1 MERFKQK
8 LAAAGI
14 PFKENEPLA
23 AHCTFKI
30 GGPAD
35 VFILPESEAQLCAAV
50 ALCKAEAVRY
60 YLLGNGSNILFA
72 DEGYRGA
79 VIDTTALKTELRF
92 ADTVQVTA
100 GAGLKLSALCTAALE
115 HGLTGLEFAY
125 GIPGTVGGAV
135 YMNAGAYGGEVKDVL
150 QSVRYLTAEGEITE
164 APAAELDLSYRHSA
178 FEENGGCILS
188 ACFRLEPGDPGAIK
202 ARMNELMAKR
212 LDKQPL
218 DKPSAGSTFK
228 RPAGA
233 FAAALIDLRRCSGA
247 VRRSARHRA
256 GKDRVRTGKRNSCC
270 KIKGRID
277 MELLIVS
284 GLSGAGKSVAMNA
297 LEDIGFFCIDNVPA
311 GLLPSITAFSEAGES
326 QLERVA
332 LSMDVRGCR
341 SREQIERALDQLDQQ
356 KIPYKILFL
365 DAPDDVLMRRYSE
378 TRRRHPISI
387 SEGIPTR
394 EAFLKERQIL
404 EPLRERAD
412 YTINTALLSTAQ
424 NKERI
429 CDLFLQ
435 NGGAKSAMR
444 LTVMSF
450 GFKFGIPPEADLVLD
465 VRCLP
470 NPFYV
475 PELKHKTGLD
485 QEVVDFV
492 MSHPEAQELLKRYE
506 HFLEYA
512 LPLYVKEGKSQL
524 TIAVGCTGGKH
535 RSITFARKIAEYCK
549 QLGYEPGVQHRD
561 STR

>member
-1 MERFKQK
+1 
-8 LAAAGI
+8 
-14 PFKENEPLA
+14 
-23 AHCTFKI
+23 
-30 GGPAD
+30 
-35 VFILPESEAQLCAAV
+35 
-50 ALCKAEAVRY
+50 
-60 YLLGNGSNILFA
+60 
-72 DEGYRGA
+72 
-79 VIDTTALKTELRF
+79 
-92 ADTVQVTA
+92 
-100 GAGLKLSALCTAALE
+100 
-115 HGLTGLEFAY
+115 
-125 GIPGTVGGAV
+125 
-135 YMNAGAYGGEVKDVL
+135 
-150 QSVRYLTAEGEITE
+150 
-164 APAAELDLSYRHSA
+164 
-178 FEENGGCILS
+178 
-188 ACFRLEPGDPGAIK
+188 
-202 ARMNELMAKR
+202 
-212 LDKQPL
+212 
-218 DKPSAGSTFK
+218 
-228 RPAGA
+228 
-233 FAAALIDLRRCSGA
+233 
-247 VRRSARHRA
+247 
-256 GKDRVRTGKRNSCC
+256 
-270 KIKGRID
+270 

-378 TRRRHPISI
+378 TRRRHHISI

>member
-1 MERFKQK
+1 
-8 LAAAGI
+8 
-14 PFKENEPLA
+14 
-23 AHCTFKI
+23 
-30 GGPAD
+30 
-35 VFILPESEAQLCAAV
+35 
-50 ALCKAEAVRY
+50 
-60 YLLGNGSNILFA
+60 
-72 DEGYRGA
+72 
-79 VIDTTALKTELRF
+79 
-92 ADTVQVTA
+92 
-100 GAGLKLSALCTAALE
+100 
-115 HGLTGLEFAY
+115 
-125 GIPGTVGGAV
+125 
-135 YMNAGAYGGEVKDVL
+135 
-150 QSVRYLTAEGEITE
+150 
-164 APAAELDLSYRHSA
+164 
-178 FEENGGCILS
+178 
-188 ACFRLEPGDPGAIK
+188 
-202 ARMNELMAKR
+202 
-212 LDKQPL
+212 
-218 DKPSAGSTFK
+218 
-228 RPAGA
+228 
-233 FAAALIDLRRCSGA
+233 
-247 VRRSARHRA
+247 
-256 GKDRVRTGKRNSCC
+256 
-270 KIKGRID
+270 

-311 GLLPSITAFSEAGES
+311 GLLPSITAFSKAGDN

-341 SREQIERALDQLDQQ
+341 KPEAIEQALAQLDAQET
-356 KIPYKILFL
+356 PYKILFL

-387 SEGIPTR
+387 SEGVSTR

-404 EPLRERAD
+404 KPLQERAD
-412 YTINTALLSTAQ
+412 YIMDTALLSTAQ

-435 NGGAKSAMR
+435 NGGAKGAMR
-444 LTVMSF
+444 LTIMSF
-450 GFKFGIPPEADLVLD
+450 GFKFGIPQEADLVLD

-475 PELKHKTGLD
+475 PDLKHKTGLD

-492 MSHPEAQELLKRYE
+492 MSHPEAQELLRRYE

-549 QLGYEPGVQHRD
+549 TLGYEPGVQHRD

>member
-1 MERFKQK
+1 
-8 LAAAGI
+8 
-14 PFKENEPLA
+14 
-23 AHCTFKI
+23 
-30 GGPAD
+30 
-35 VFILPESEAQLCAAV
+35 
-50 ALCKAEAVRY
+50 
-60 YLLGNGSNILFA
+60 
-72 DEGYRGA
+72 
-79 VIDTTALKTELRF
+79 
-92 ADTVQVTA
+92 
-100 GAGLKLSALCTAALE
+100 
-115 HGLTGLEFAY
+115 
-125 GIPGTVGGAV
+125 
-135 YMNAGAYGGEVKDVL
+135 
-150 QSVRYLTAEGEITE
+150 
-164 APAAELDLSYRHSA
+164 
-178 FEENGGCILS
+178 
-188 ACFRLEPGDPGAIK
+188 
-202 ARMNELMAKR
+202 
-212 LDKQPL
+212 
-218 DKPSAGSTFK
+218 
-228 RPAGA
+228 
-233 FAAALIDLRRCSGA
+233 
-247 VRRSARHRA
+247 
-256 GKDRVRTGKRNSCC
+256 
-270 KIKGRID
+270 

-311 GLLPSITAFSEAGES
+311 GLLPSITAFSKAGDN

-341 SREQIERALDQLDQQ
+341 SREQIEIALQQLDEQ
-356 KIPYKILFL
+356 KTPYKILFL

-387 SEGIPTR
+387 AEGISTR
-394 EAFLKERQIL
+394 DAFLKERQIL
-404 EPLRERAD
+404 QPLKDRAD
-412 YTINTALLSTAQ
+412 YTINTGLLSTSQ

-429 CDLFLQ
+429 CDLFMK
-435 NGGAKSAMR
+435 NGGAKNAMR
-444 LTVMSF
+444 LTIMSF
-450 GFKFGIPPEADLVLD
+450 GFKFGLPPEADLVLD